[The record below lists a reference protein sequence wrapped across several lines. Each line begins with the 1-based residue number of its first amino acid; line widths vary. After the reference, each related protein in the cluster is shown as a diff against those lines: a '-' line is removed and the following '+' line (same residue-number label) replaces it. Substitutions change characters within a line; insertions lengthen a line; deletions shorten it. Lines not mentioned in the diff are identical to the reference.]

1 MNSQKQNDTLM
12 RVLVAILG
20 IPLIVLAILSDGIY
34 FFIFVFL
41 LNGLCTYELL
51 RLFEK
56 KNIYPFKILSIVFS
70 SAALIFY
77 AIDFK
82 YSIISL
88 ILSFMIVAT
97 AEIFRN
103 EKIRNPL
110 SPAVTLFAFVYISV
124 TMLMLLNLESDSHLL
139 LAIVVM
145 MWSNDT
151 GAYFTGRAIGKHKL
165 TPVSPNKTVEGFIGG
180 IVLTFIVGFLIY
192 HFKLI
197 DMDIKSLAIYT
208 FIVSFVGTAGDLFE
222 SLIKRYVG
230 VKDSSHIIPGHGG
243 LLDRFDSFMFIIPAL
258 FIYIK
263 FIKLIL

>member
-1 MNSQKQNDTLM
+1 MSNQKQNDTLI
-12 RVLVAILG
+12 RVLVAIIG
-20 IPLIVLAILSDGIY
+20 IPIIVLAILSDGIY

-41 LNGLCTYELL
+41 LNGFCMYELF

-56 KNIYPFKILSIVFS
+56 RNINSLKILSIVFS

-82 YSIISL
+82 YSFITL
-88 ILSFMIVAT
+88 ILSFIIIAT
-97 AEIFRN
+97 AEIFRE

-124 TMLMLLNLESDSHLL
+124 TMLMLLELERDSHLL

-151 GAYFTGRAIGKHKL
+151 GAYFTGRTIGKHKL
-165 TPVSPNKTVEGFIGG
+165 TPVSPNKTVEGLVGG
-180 IVLTFIVGFLIY
+180 IVFTFIVGFLIY
-192 HFKLI
+192 HFRLI
-197 DMDIKSLAIYT
+197 DMDIKSLAVYT
-208 FIVSFVGTAGDLFE
+208 FIVSFIGTAGDLFE

-243 LLDRFDSFMFIIPAL
+243 VLDRFDSFMFIIPAL